1 MSMDSKKKVKVLKNG
16 PYEVSGNVP
25 LDELVFVPNDEGA
38 SVEYKDV
45 KKYKTEDEP
54 YHLCRCGNSKNK
66 PFCDG
71 SHIKANFD
79 GTETASHKTYDEMA
93 RTIRGTQMDLMDAKS
108 LCAVARFCDTNG
120 STWNLVLESD
130 NPEDKETI
138 KYQCNHCP
146 SGRLTAVTKEGER
159 IEPKLP
165 QEISALADIAAGV
178 HGPLWIKGGIP
189 IEDANGKLYPVRN
202 RVTLCRC
209 GRSVNKPFCDATHM
223 RR

>member
-1 MSMDSKKKVKVLKNG
+1 M
-16 PYEVSGNVP
+16 
-25 LDELVFVPNDEGA
+25 
-38 SVEYKDV
+38 
-45 KKYKTEDEP
+45 
-54 YHLCRCGNSKNK
+54 
-66 PFCDG
+66 
-71 SHIKANFD
+71 
-79 GTETASHKTYDEMA
+79 
-93 RTIRGTQMDLMDAKS
+93 
-108 LCAVARFCDTNG
+108 
-120 STWNLVLESD
+120 
-130 NPEDKETI
+130 
-138 KYQCNHCP
+138 
-146 SGRLTAVTKEGER
+146 